1 MEKKCISIKNGSL
14 EIKGEVS
21 FRKEGKV
28 TRDKGY
34 KEVHD
39 KNWKEM
45 LFFSGFMGFRFIS
58 PNRQKLLEVK
68 SCIQHFVVLSGS
80 PLFLVPGQAGRMSV
94 GCW

>member
-1 MEKKCISIKNGSL
+1 MEKKCISIKSGSL

-28 TRDKGY
+28 MRDKGY

-45 LFFSGFMGFRFIS
+45 LFFSGFMGF
-58 PNRQKLLEVK
+58 
-68 SCIQHFVVLSGS
+68 
-80 PLFLVPGQAGRMSV
+80 
-94 GCW
+94 

>member
-1 MEKKCISIKNGSL
+1 MCSEKKRRPKDPREYQPLKADGRRTRKRGRKKKCISIKSGSL

-39 KNWKEM
+39 KN
-45 LFFSGFMGFRFIS
+45 
-58 PNRQKLLEVK
+58 
-68 SCIQHFVVLSGS
+68 
-80 PLFLVPGQAGRMSV
+80 
-94 GCW
+94 